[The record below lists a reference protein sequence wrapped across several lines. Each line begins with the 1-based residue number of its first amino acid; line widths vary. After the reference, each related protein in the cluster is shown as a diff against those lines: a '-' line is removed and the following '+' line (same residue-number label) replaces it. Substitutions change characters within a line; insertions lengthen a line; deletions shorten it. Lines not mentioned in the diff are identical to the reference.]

1 MSNGKGRPV
10 KGDKKSN
17 RIIVR
22 LTDRELSE
30 VLGIVSETGE
40 SYSDVVRKAL
50 KLYYLTSKN
59 GD

>member
-1 MSNGKGRPV
+1 MSNSKGRPA

-17 RIIVR
+17 RIVVR

>member
-10 KGDKKSN
+10 KGDKKNN
-17 RIIVR
+17 RIVVR

-40 SYSDVVRKAL
+40 SYSDVFRKAL

>member
-1 MSNGKGRPV
+1 MSNSKGRPV
-10 KGDKKSN
+10 KGDKKNN
-17 RIIVR
+17 RIVVR

>member
-1 MSNGKGRPV
+1 MSNSKGRPT
-10 KGDKKSN
+10 KGDKKNN
-17 RIIVR
+17 RIVVR

-50 KLYYLTSKN
+50 KLYYFTSKN

>member
-50 KLYYLTSKN
+50 ELYYLTSKN

>member
-1 MSNGKGRPV
+1 MSNSKGRPA
-10 KGDKKSN
+10 KGDKKNN
-17 RIIVR
+17 RIVVR

-40 SYSDVVRKAL
+40 SYSNVVRKAL
-50 KLYYLTSKN
+50 KLYYFTSKN